1 LCQSRIFG
9 KLNVGWEN
17 HTLTH
22 ASESISGS
30 HIISTQLDRAKANLT
45 LHLHTQAFEGC
56 QHTIPYENT
65 AISEPTHIGS
75 SPKINCVGSASI
87 LAKYAAPRPKPVRV
101 EGTEAA
107 VVHILLDLRY
117 ERYSD
122 HGITG
127 PEGDC
132 EGLLEPEAK
141 EVGCWK
147 FGSEASVLV
156 LENGRARAVV
166 RMTLFRVAALADCVM
181 IERDI
186 GG

>member
-1 LCQSRIFG
+1 MSEQLSIGGR
-9 KLNVGWEN
+9 
-17 HTLTH
+17 HDTLTH
-22 ASESISGS
+22 TSESISGS
-30 HIISTQLDRAKANLT
+30 HIISTQLDRAKVNLT
-45 LHLHTQAFEGC
+45 LHLHTQAFEDC
-56 QHTIPYENT
+56 QHKIPCENRV
-65 AISEPTHIGS
+65 ISEPTHIGS
-75 SPKINCVGSASI
+75 SPKMSCVGSASI
-87 LAKYAAPRPKPVRV
+87 LAKYAAPRPRPVRV

-141 EVGCWK
+141 EVGYWK
-147 FGSEASVLV
+147 FGSEASGLEV
-156 LENGRARAVV
+156 ENGRARAVV